1 MFRPTGRKTS
11 SGVYAVSV
19 LTTMVLGA
27 GMFGALQFLPLF
39 LIGVQGFPA
48 TNTGLVIMP
57 MMLGMVFGSVVTGQL
72 LSRGR
77 DLRLLAILGGVALIT
92 GFYLLSTLEQTSSP
106 WTTRGYMVLLGLG
119 MGFWMPT
126 FQLAVQNALPHS
138 QLGVGTASVNFFRQ
152 IGGTFSVAILGSL
165 LVSRFQSNLENAIA
179 PEFTQLLNDPQ
190 RLLSPASKLK
200 MFLDIEKQSPGSGE
214 TVINNAQ
221 LALGQSVT
229 DLFLVGVGIV
239 AVGFVIGLFL
249 PRVKMRS
256 REDLM
261 AAAQG
266 EEALVTEE
274 TNESNSILDI
284 EPEDTGAPKE

>member
-1 MFRPTGRKTS
+1 M
-11 SGVYAVSV
+11 
-19 LTTMVLGA
+19 
-27 GMFGALQFLPLF
+27 
-39 LIGVQGFPA
+39 
-48 TNTGLVIMP
+48 
-57 MMLGMVFGSVVTGQL
+57 
-72 LSRGR
+72 
-77 DLRLLAILGGVALIT
+77 IT

-229 DLFLVGVGIV
+229 DLFLIGVGIV

-256 REDLM
+256 REELI
-261 AAAQG
+261 AEAQG
-266 EEALVTEE
+266 EETPEE
-274 TNESNSILDI
+274 
-284 EPEDTGAPKE
+284 